1 MSRYHSIFFRRIE
14 SEENE
19 IYDTLGQTIFGSKR
33 RQRIVFFL
41 YERPQAKISYIK
53 RWYVAVT
60 HAKFWA
66 SFLISRRLR
75 KRTGGLSMI
84 RSNCHFSGMHM
95 LDHVFE
101 KGGQS

>member
-1 MSRYHSIFFRRIE
+1 MSRYHSIFFRRIK

-19 IYDTLGQTIFGSKR
+19 IYDTLGQTIFRSKR

-66 SFLISRRLR
+66 FFFDFAQIEEKNGRAIHDKVELPLLR
-75 KRTGGLSMI
+75 
-84 RSNCHFSGMHM
+84 HAYA
-95 LDHVFE
+95 
-101 KGGQS
+101 